1 MLPSSSTSLLIGHS
15 ASIRELRATIARI
28 APARLPV
35 LIQGETGVGKELVAS
50 DLHSGSGRTGRLVP
64 FNVCAIPDTMFE
76 STVFGHVRGAFT
88 GAVTDAAGLLA
99 EADRGTVFL
108 DEIGTLSL
116 GGQAK
121 LLRALETGA
130 FRPVGARMDRRCDFR
145 VVAAC
150 NEPLMHLV
158 DGGTFRA
165 DLAYRI
171 GGCVLDVPPLR
182 RRRDDIPLLVQHFSQ
197 YAGGAPLQWER
208 AALDVLCDYAWP
220 GNVRQLRSLVDR
232 LHLLH
237 DGDLVRAPDVLGL
250 LHREQHRTSPANP
263 AQDAERE
270 QLCALLRAADFDTAI
285 AARRMGVHRST
296 LYRRMTQ
303 LGVTVVE
310 RRASRR
316 SRGLADVASGA
327 ELRENTST
335 VRANSHGVGGQQVLR
350 NTIGGTRSDAQ

>member
-1 MLPSSSTSLLIGHS
+1 MLPDASTSLLIGNS
-15 ASIRELRATIARI
+15 ASMRDLRSTIARI
-28 APARLPV
+28 APSRLPV
-35 LIQGETGVGKELVAS
+35 LIQGETGVGKELVACE
-50 DLHSGSGRTGRLVP
+50 LHSRSGRAGRLVP

-88 GAVTDAAGLLA
+88 GAVADAVGLLA

-130 FRPVGARMDRRCDFR
+130 FRPVGARVDRRCDFR

-171 GGCVLDVPPLR
+171 GGCVLDIPPLR
-182 RRRDDIPLLVQHFSQ
+182 TRRDDIPLLVQHFSQ
-197 YAGGAPLQWER
+197 GAASTALQWDR
-208 AALDVLCDYAWP
+208 DALDVLRDYAWP

-237 DGDLVRAPDVLGL
+237 DSDIVRAPDVLGL
-250 LHREQHRTSPANP
+250 LHRERHRSSPTNP

-270 QLCALLRAADFDTAI
+270 QLRALLRAADFDTAI

-303 LGVTVVE
+303 LGITVVE

-316 SRGLADVASGA
+316 TRGLDDVASGA
-327 ELRENTST
+327 ERYEHTSDI
-335 VRANSHGVGGQQVLR
+335 RANSCESAENR
-350 NTIGGTRSDAQ
+350 ECPAP